1 LPDLLI
7 DEMQDY
13 APPPRYAFGGDGRI
27 IRPHRSGGGDM
38 DLIRI
43 LGFAYFFLFVFV
55 VALGYIPG
63 VNDASGKM
71 FGLFELDL
79 YDDSLHLFSGIWAG
93 VAAWLS
99 SRAATLYFKLFGV
112 LYFLDGVMGL
122 LIGSGYLDF
131 GIFIYGVLDLPLTTR
146 IFANLP
152 HLGIGGFA
160 IFAGFFLSKRG
171 RVAAA

>member
-1 LPDLLI
+1 
-7 DEMQDY
+7 
-13 APPPRYAFGGDGRI
+13 
-27 IRPHRSGGGDM
+27 M
-38 DLIRI
+38 DIVRK

-55 VALGYIPG
+55 VVLGYIPG

-93 VAAWLS
+93 VAAWMS

-122 LIGSGYLDF
+122 FLGSGYLDF

-160 IFAGFFLSKRG
+160 IYAGFFLSKRG

>member
-1 LPDLLI
+1 
-7 DEMQDY
+7 
-13 APPPRYAFGGDGRI
+13 
-27 IRPHRSGGGDM
+27 M
-38 DLIRI
+38 DLIRV

-55 VALGYIPG
+55 VALGYVPG

-79 YDDSLHLFSGIWAG
+79 YDDALHLFSGIWAG
-93 VAAWLS
+93 TAAWLS
-99 SRAATLYFKLFGV
+99 SRAATIYFRLFGV

-160 IFAGFFLSKRG
+160 LFAGFVLSRRG

>member
-1 LPDLLI
+1 
-7 DEMQDY
+7 MTT
-13 APPPRYAFGGDGRI
+13 
-27 IRPHRSGGGDM
+27 IR
-38 DLIRI
+38 L
-43 LGFAYFFLFVFV
+43 LGFAYFALFVFV

-63 VNDASGKM
+63 VNDAQGRM

-79 YDDSLHLFSGIWAG
+79 YDDALHLFSGIWAG

-99 SRAATLYFKLFGV
+99 SRAATNYFRLFGV

-122 LIGSGYLDF
+122 FLGSGYLDF
-131 GIFIYGVLDLPLTTR
+131 GIFINGVLDLDLMTR

-160 IFAGFFLSKRG
+160 IFAGFVLGDTRSEGETLARA
-171 RVAAA
+171 V